1 MLPAEGSK
9 YSSPCVKN
17 SRSSR
22 SRRRND
28 KMREIAE
35 YQPEMRGIPQGRER
49 QKVKKYDFRGDKQR
63 KNRFF
68 SGVISY
74 LCKHKKKISWNR

>member
-1 MLPAEGSK
+1 
-9 YSSPCVKN
+9 
-17 SRSSR
+17 
-22 SRRRND
+22 
-28 KMREIAE
+28 MREIAE

-74 LCKHKKKISWNR
+74 LCKHKKEISWNR